1 MSQDLTLD
9 PPRRWYNGLTGYHY
23 LVIAVA
29 SMGWMF
35 DTMDQWLYVQVKT
48 PAVADLL
55 GVAQSDPLTQKW
67 VGLAQTV
74 FILGWATGG
83 LFFGM
88 VGDRLGRTKTM
99 GVTILIYAGFT
110 GLSGLAQTAEQF
122 TILRFLTGL
131 GIGGEF
137 AAGAALVAES
147 IPAHARATALGIVQ
161 AMSALGNV
169 LAGVINFTIG
179 ANPEL
184 GWRWVFAVG
193 VIPAFLLF
201 IIFMFLREP
210 QVWIDN
216 RNRIRQGLEKR
227 SQVPLLD
234 LFSDRVLLRNTLVGA
249 GLATVGVI
257 GFWGISTWSSEL
269 MRNVVLNPTGDPALK
284 QIAEKQMSFVIM
296 AQNLGGFFG
305 VLAFSW
311 MAQRTGRRLSFTLS
325 LLASA
330 IVVPAAFMI
339 TNSFTMGLVMFA
351 LMGFVLL
358 SMFGG
363 YAIYF
368 PELFPTR
375 LRSTGTGF
383 CYNVARFVAAAA
395 PFIFGHL
402 SGAVGI
408 RYAALL
414 VSSVFL

>member
-1 MSQDLTLD
+1 
-9 PPRRWYNGLTGYHY
+9 
-23 LVIAVA
+23 
-29 SMGWMF
+29 
-35 DTMDQWLYVQVKT
+35 MDQWLYVMVKT
-48 PAVADLL
+48 PAIADLL
-55 GVAQSDPLTQKW
+55 GVAQSDPLTKEW
-67 VGLAQTV
+67 VGFAQMI

-99 GVTILIYAGFT
+99 AATILVYAGFT

-137 AAGAALVAES
+137 AAGAALVAET
-147 IPAHARATALGIVQ
+147 IPAHARTTALGIVQ

-169 LAGVINFTIG
+169 LAGVINLTVG
-179 ANPEL
+179 SNPDL

-193 VIPAFLLF
+193 VVPAFLLF
-201 IIFMFLREP
+201 AIFVFLREP
-210 QVWIDN
+210 DVWIEN
-216 RNRIRQGLEKR
+216 RKRIRMGLEKR
-227 SQVPLLD
+227 SQVPIFD
-234 LFSDRVLLRNTLVGA
+234 LFRDKILLRNTLVGA

-269 MRNVVLNPTGDPALK
+269 MRNVVLNPTGDPSLVK
-284 QIAEKQMSFVIM
+284 IAEQQMSFVVM

-311 MAQRTGRRLSFTLS
+311 FAQRSGRRLSFTLS

-330 IVVPAAFMI
+330 IVVPAAFML
-339 TNSFTMGLVMFA
+339 TNSFVTGLFMFGI
-351 LMGFVLL
+351 MGFVLL

-402 SGAVGI
+402 SGMVGL

-414 VSSVFL
+414 VSSVFLIGLLIIPFAPETKGKALPE

>member
-1 MSQDLTLD
+1 
-9 PPRRWYNGLTGYHY
+9 
-23 LVIAVA
+23 
-29 SMGWMF
+29 
-35 DTMDQWLYVQVKT
+35 
-48 PAVADLL
+48 
-55 GVAQSDPLTQKW
+55 
-67 VGLAQTV
+67 
-74 FILGWATGG
+74 
-83 LFFGM
+83 
-88 VGDRLGRTKTM
+88 
-99 GVTILIYAGFT
+99 LIYASFT
-110 GLSGLAQTAEQF
+110 GLSGLSRNAIDF
-122 TILRFLTGL
+122 TVYRFLTGL

-137 AAGAALVAES
+137 AAGAALVAET
-147 IPAHARATALGIVQ
+147 IPTHARATALGIVQ

-169 LAGVINFTIG
+169 LAGVINLTVG
-179 ANPEL
+179 ANPDL

-201 IIFMFLREP
+201 AIFMFLREP
-210 QVWIDN
+210 EVWVES
-216 RNRIRQGLEKR
+216 RKRIKQGLEKR
-227 SQVPLLD
+227 SQVPILD
-234 LFSDRVLLRNTLVGA
+234 LFRDKILLRNTLVGA

-269 MRNVVLNPTGDPALK
+269 MRNVVLNPTGDPSLVK
-284 QIAEKQMSFVIM
+284 IAEQQMSFVIM

-311 MAQRTGRRLSFTLS
+311 FCQRSGRRLSFTLS

-330 IVVPAAFMI
+330 IVVPAAFML
-339 TNSFTMGLVMFA
+339 TNSFVTGLFMFG

-383 CYNVARFVAAAA
+383 CYNVARFVAAGA
-395 PFIFGHL
+395 PWIFGHL
-402 SGAVGI
+402 SGMVGL

-414 VSSVFL
+414 VSSVFLLGLLIIPFAPETKGKALPE